1 MMNDLFHFQIPAL
14 DLAIRAVVVYTV
26 VLILLRVSGKKQMG
40 QLGATEFVAILLI
53 SNAVQNSMNGG
64 DNSLIGGLLLATVL
78 VVATS
83 ITSYL
88 TFRSKFMRQIIEGT
102 PTVMIMNGH
111 LVRKNLKKERLSE
124 TEFRGMLRKQ
134 GVHKIDEISS
144 AILESDGKLSIFK
157 HDDQPFKTAT
167 ESME

>member
-1 MMNDLFHFQIPAL
+1 MNDLFHFQIPAL
-14 DLAIRAVVVYTV
+14 DLAIRAVVVYSTI
-26 VLILLRVSGKKQMG
+26 LFLLRISGRKQMG
-40 QLGATEFVAILLI
+40 QLGATEFVVILLI

-64 DNSLIGGLLLATVL
+64 DNSLVGGLVLASVL
-78 VVATS
+78 VGAS
-83 ITSYL
+83 SLTSYL
-88 TFRSKFMRQIIEGT
+88 TFRSKFMRNVIEGT

-111 LVRKNLKKERLSE
+111 LVRKNLRREKLSE

-157 HDDQPFKTAT
+157 HDDQPFKAAT
-167 ESME
+167 ESRE